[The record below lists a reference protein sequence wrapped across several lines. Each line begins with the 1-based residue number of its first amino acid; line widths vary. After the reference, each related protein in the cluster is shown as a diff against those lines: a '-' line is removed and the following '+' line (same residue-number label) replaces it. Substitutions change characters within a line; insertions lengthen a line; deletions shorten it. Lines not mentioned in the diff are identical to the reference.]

1 MSQIDPID
9 RRRQIGYLPQN
20 VALFQGTLRDNLAL
34 DHGLH
39 TDEEMLAAL
48 DAVGLGPLVRKHVR
62 GLDLTILGSGNV
74 SGGQKQAIG
83 LARIIL
89 QDPSVVILD
98 EPTSAFDSVNEQ
110 KVIRFL
116 STWLEGRTAIIATHK
131 RELLALTPRAIVLN
145 EGQILHD
152 DTLSNIL
159 AIARRSAEENKIKA
173 VK

>member
-1 MSQIDPID
+1 
-9 RRRQIGYLPQN
+9 
-20 VALFQGTLRDNLAL
+20 
-34 DHGLH
+34 
-39 TDEEMLAAL
+39 
-48 DAVGLGPLVRKHVR
+48 
-62 GLDLTILGSGNV
+62 
-74 SGGQKQAIG
+74 
-83 LARIIL
+83 
-89 QDPSVVILD
+89 
-98 EPTSAFDSVNEQ
+98 VNEQ